1 MQLKANSFLA
11 ITVFLCVSTS
21 LFAQRKDISKLIE
34 ERVKIVDGQRSFN
47 THGVTYNHGKA
58 PQVNSRDD
66 HFSSTLVDSSKNGY
80 GAYYKTT
87 NPLAYGVDEG
97 YFAVYRQWITEE
109 ATHGII
115 GAAQSEDGEE
125 WFTSQELNMAYPTGE
140 ESPNLPTGT
149 MTPQGRYPSAGYS
162 EGAKPTAIWNEYT
175 NASFGGGTSGGYPLY
190 VYNTEGMVDADGDFE
205 EYSNY
210 GIPIASNTGCSS
222 FPCDPP
228 DLWNGNAM
236 LIPKGNSYKFL
247 GAYSTWAVD
256 EEKTYMIT
264 SRFHSSGY
272 NIMNNPMV
280 WTDDLEITSPEED
293 TLWYGAGYISTPD
306 YDINADGDGYMVQVG
321 WPNLSDY
328 DGDDS
333 DVDQISYW
341 AQGFFFKQTED
352 FGDSWTDEGGFKN
365 SGYHVIPEAVGLRLT
380 DSLYTAWADT
390 NNENNEYYYHYGDS
404 LFYED
409 DTLEDGTYIPWLMT
423 PGWDPVY
430 TFEMQTDATG
440 GLHIVFPS
448 TRFVCRDFE
457 DGCDDLDG
465 DRYADS
471 LYSFYELAGT
481 GILHIYSP
489 DPMSGEDNWTASLL
503 HDMALDYEAE
513 WFASDIPTL
522 FHDGVD
528 DHFSTMQ
535 YFYPNITMSAESEGT
550 MWFAISGMS
559 EYEYNVDSTV
569 ITPLDIDVWMAKST
583 DNGLHWSEA
592 ENVTNTPTTGALVNG
607 YPSEAALEA
616 GVHLANQGMDESVGV
631 FYQMMD
637 PNVNELGT
645 YDGYEDFKNW
655 VYVGVYEND
664 WEYEDTTSVG
674 IDKDLTP
681 KDFTLSQNYPNPFN
695 PITQIQYEMKS
706 AGQVN
711 MELFDIRGAKVRTLI
726 NENKPEGSYEF
737 AFDGSQLSSGV
748 YFYSMTANGITKTR
762 KLVLMK

>member
-1 MQLKANSFLA
+1 MQIKANTFLA
-11 ITVFLCVSTS
+11 LIVFLCALTS
-21 LFAQRKDISKLIE
+21 LYAQHKDISKLIE
-34 ERVKIVDGQRSFN
+34 ERVKIKDGQRSFN
-47 THGVTYNHGKA
+47 TQGVTYNHGKA
-58 PQVNSRDD
+58 PQVNNRDSN
-66 HFSSTLVDSSKNGY
+66 FSSTLVDSSKNGY

-115 GAAQSEDGEE
+115 GAAQSEDGED
-125 WFTSQELNMAYPTGE
+125 WFTSQALNMAYPTGD

-149 MTPQGRYPSAGYS
+149 GTPQGRYPSAGYT

-175 NASFGGGTSGGYPLY
+175 NASFGGGSTGGYPLHT
-190 VYNTEGMVDADGDFE
+190 YNTLGMGEDA
-205 EYSNY
+205 YWVAPVQSN
-210 GIPIASNTGCSS
+210 SGCAT

-236 LIPKGNSYKFL
+236 MIPEGNSYKFL
-247 GAYSTWAVD
+247 AAYSTWAAG

-264 SRFHSSGY
+264 SSYHTAGY
-272 NIMNNPMV
+272 NLLNTPYV
-280 WTDDLEITSPEED
+280 WTDDLKVTDEGDS
-293 TLWYGAGYISTPD
+293 LWYGAGYISTPD
-306 YDINADGDGYMVQVG
+306 YHINAEGIGYMVQVG
-321 WPNLSDY
+321 WPNLSDN
-328 DGDDS
+328 DGDDT
-333 DVDQISYW
+333 DVDKLSFW
-341 AQGFFFKQTED
+341 AQGFFIRQTED

-365 SGYHVIPEAVGLRLT
+365 SGYHVIPEAVGHRLT
-380 DSLYTAWADT
+380 DSLYTVWA
-390 NNENNEYYYHYGDS
+390 EEENEYYYHYGDT
-404 LFYED
+404 LFYAD
-409 DTLEDGTYIPWLMT
+409 DTLEDGTFIPWLMAS
-423 PGWDPVY
+423 GWDPFY
-430 TFEMQTDATG
+430 TYEMQTDAND

-448 TRFVCRDFE
+448 TRFVCKDYSG
-457 DGCDDLDG
+457 GCDDLDDDG
-465 DRYADS
+465 YADS
-471 LYSFYELAGT
+471 LYSFWDLGGT

-503 HDMALDYEAE
+503 HDMAVDYEAE
-513 WFASDIPTL
+513 WMQSNIPTM
-522 FHDGVD
+522 FHDGD
-528 DHFSTMQ
+528 SDYLGTMQ

-559 EYEYNVDSTV
+559 DYEIEYDSDSAETY
-569 ITPLDIDVWMAKST
+569 IPTDIDVWMAKST

-592 ENVTNTPTTGALVNG
+592 ENVTNTPTTGGLTTLG

-616 GVHLANQGMDESVGV
+616 GIHLASQGMDESVGV

-637 PNVNELGT
+637 PNVNT
-645 YDGYEDFKNW
+645 IADNDGYEDYKNW

-664 WEYEDTTSVG
+664 WEYEGTVG
-674 IDKDLTP
+674 IDEDLTP
-681 KDFTLSQNYPNPFN
+681 KDFTLNQNYPNPFN
-695 PITQIQYEMKS
+695 PITQIQYDMKS

-726 NENKPEGSYEF
+726 NENKLEGSYEF